1 MKIKTY
7 FNSECFTPFVL
18 IPHPKYFS
26 ILLPTFALGGHMK
39 LSSREQI
46 ASLAKFKS
54 DRYLTTSFYLNT
66 DKSHLTKKQITLSI
80 KNLLND
86 HKTSIEKSNLGKRK
100 TESLKQDLDK
110 INRFCEENLNSHTP
124 SGLAIFSCGK
134 EKFWEV
140 FELPSPPRNRI
151 LMDQDPYVRPLSAI
165 LNEHRRICVLLF
177 DKKEAMWY
185 DLFLGKISLTHRIES
200 DVPSKV
206 REGGWE
212 GYESKRIERHIATHL
227 HDYFKEIAK
236 KTFELFKAKDFEWLF
251 LGCNDEYGQEFEPLL
266 HPYLQKSLKT
276 RLKSKPGDPSNKI
289 LKEASILEKTLK
301 DQEEKQIL
309 DHYIS
314 MLKKGGLAISGL
326 TETLRSLNRGEVQT
340 LLIIRHLSKSGK
352 SCPKCGFLFVDEIK
366 CPSCLRKTEPVLDVI
381 DEAVEAALGKK
392 AQVIHLDPPS
402 KLSRYGDIGALLRYK
417 T

>member
-1 MKIKTY
+1 
-7 FNSECFTPFVL
+7 
-18 IPHPKYFS
+18 
-26 ILLPTFALGGHMK
+26 MK

-46 ASLAKFKS
+46 ASLSKFKS
-54 DRYLTTSFYLNT
+54 DRFLTTSFYLNT
-66 DKSHLTKKQITLSI
+66 DKSHLTKKQIGLSL

-86 HKTSIEKSNLGKRK
+86 HNTAVEKADLGKGK
-100 TESLKQDLDK
+100 KDSLKQDSEK
-110 INRFCEENLNSHTP
+110 IGQYCKENLNSHTP
-124 SGLAIFSCGK
+124 AGLAIFSCGK
-134 EKFWEV
+134 ENFWEV
-140 FELPSPPRNRI
+140 FDLPSSPRNRI

-165 LNEHRRICVLLF
+165 LNEHHRICLLAF
-177 DKKEAMWY
+177 DKKEAKWY
-185 DLFLGKISLTHRIES
+185 DLFMGEISLLDRIEG

-236 KTFELFKAKDFEWLF
+236 KTFTLFKEHHFEWLF
-251 LGCNDEYGQEFEPLL
+251 LGCNDEYAQEFEPLL
-266 HPYLQKSLKT
+266 HPYLQK
-276 RLKSKPGDPSNKI
+276 RLKARLNAKPGNPSNKI
-289 LKEASILEKTLK
+289 LKDASILEKTLK

-314 MLKKGGLAISGL
+314 VLKKGGLAVSGL
-326 TETLRSLNRGEVQT
+326 RETLKSLNRGEVQMF
-340 LLIIRHLSKSGK
+340 LITRHFSQSGK

-366 CPSCLRKTEPVLDVI
+366 CPSCLRKTDPVMDII
-381 DEAVEAALGKK
+381 DEAVESAMEKK

-402 KLSRYGDIGALLRYK
+402 MLSRYGNIGALLRFK